1 MSPSDRRLTPIHIE
15 RWSSEGADPATSA
28 YILTFGGPN
37 DGVGTVLLS
46 KLKGLLAMREFLES
60 LGILS
65 SDIDTACRVLA
76 EEPRHQIP
84 DVKLTQAMLRGLRS

>member
-1 MSPSDRRLTPIHIE
+1 MSPSDRRVTPIDIE

-28 YILTFGGPN
+28 YILTFGGTI

-60 LGILS
+60 LASFPLTSI
-65 SDIDTACRVLA
+65 RHA
-76 EEPRHQIP
+76 ECSRKSRATRFQ
-84 DVKLTQAMLRGLRS
+84 T